1 MNPLPPQATF
11 QERRTAMTILIPF
24 AATGLFAAGATA
36 GIIGMVTVAIRRE
49 EKDLTLTGVAPDH
62 VTRAGRL
69 LTGVGVRAPRGA
81 AADRETALAQPAAE
95 RAQGPGTCSPGTRAA
110 LRGPCVSRLA
120 PSGPTAAQTAP
131 GHHTRVER
139 RLPPQRISMKHR
151 ES

>member
-1 MNPLPPQATF
+1 MN
-11 QERRTAMTILIPF
+11 ILIPF
-24 AATGLFAAGATA
+24 AATGLFAAGATT
-36 GIIGMVTVAIRRE
+36 GIIGVVTLAIRRE
-49 EKDLTLTGVAPDH
+49 EKHLTLTSAAPDH

-69 LTGVGVRAPRGA
+69 LNGVGVRAPRRA
-81 AADRETALAQPAAE
+81 AADRETALAQPASE

-120 PSGPTAAQTAP
+120 PPGPTAVQTAP

-139 RLPPQRISMKHR
+139 RLPPQRISMKHK